1 MRIVEK
7 FLTSWRIRFTLE
19 RERGTEWEIMHL
31 MELSA
36 DTVPHWLAL
45 HGVACTGGQFTD
57 LGGGI
62 SNLVVLAQLPGRS
75 LVIKQSLARLRVQD
89 EWLSERDRIF
99 REAAAMRWL
108 GPKMTGGH
116 VPELVIED
124 RENFAIAME
133 AAPEAAL
140 MWKTR
145 LFDGVLE
152 AEDAR
157 SAGALL
163 GSMVSVSHGQAEA
176 QALFGDQTVFDQL
189 RIDPYYRTTAAR
201 HPACTE
207 YFNALMAESGARR
220 FSLTHGD
227 WSPKNLLTDG
237 HAMWV
242 IDWEVIHYG
251 DPSFD
256 VAFLLN
262 HLFLKSL
269 MMPSQHDALTALAGT
284 FLQSFEATRPAA
296 ASWVVAASARHL
308 PALLLARVDGKSP
321 VEYLDEA
328 ARLTARACA
337 LRAIATGLNHPLEI
351 FA

>member
-1 MRIVEK
+1 MQ
-7 FLTSWRIRFTLE
+7 LL
-19 RERGTEWEIMHL
+19 
-31 MELSA
+31 ELSA
-36 DTVPHWLAL
+36 ETVPHWLAL
-45 HGVACTGGQFTD
+45 HGIDGAGGRFTD

-62 SNLVVLAQLPGRS
+62 SNLVVLAQLPGRR

-116 VPELVIED
+116 VPELLIED

-145 LFDGVLE
+145 LFNGVME
-152 AEDAR
+152 ADAAR
-157 SAGALL
+157 SAGELL
-163 GSMVSVSHGQAEA
+163 GSMVSVSCGQVEA

-201 HPACTE
+201 HPACAA
-207 YFNALMAESGARR
+207 YFEVLMAESRARR

-237 HAMWV
+237 QVMWV

-262 HLFLKSL
+262 HFFLKSL
-269 MMPSQHDALTALAGT
+269 AMPSQRARLTGLAGI
-284 FLQSFEATRPAA
+284 FLESFEATRPTAA
-296 ASWVVAASARHL
+296 NWVVSASARHL

-321 VEYLDEA
+321 VEYLNEA
-328 ARLTARACA
+328 ARLSARACA
-337 LRAIATGLNHPLEI
+337 LRAIASGLSHPLEI

>member
-1 MRIVEK
+1 
-7 FLTSWRIRFTLE
+7 
-19 RERGTEWEIMHL
+19 

-45 HGVACTGGQFTD
+45 HGIDGKGGRFTD
-57 LGGGI
+57 LGGGV
-62 SNLVVLAQLPGRS
+62 SNLVVLAELPGRR
-75 LVIKQSLARLRVQD
+75 LVIKQSLARLRVRD

-108 GPKMTGGH
+108 GSKMTGGR
-116 VPELVIED
+116 VPALIVED

-133 AAPEAAL
+133 AAPEAAS

-145 LFDGVLE
+145 LFNGVME
-152 AEDAR
+152 ADDAR

-163 GSMVSVSHGQAEA
+163 GSMVNVSYGQAEA

-201 HPACTE
+201 HPACAD
-207 YFNALMAESGARR
+207 YFAALMTESAARR

-237 HAMWV
+237 REMWV

-256 VAFLLN
+256 VAFLVN

-269 MMPSQHDALTALAGT
+269 AMPSHRATLASLAAN
-284 FLQSFEATRPAA
+284 FLDSFEAARPAA
-296 ASWVVAASARHL
+296 ADWVVSASARHL

-328 ARLTARACA
+328 ATLTARTSA
-337 LRAIATGLNHPLEI
+337 LRAIASGLRHPLEI